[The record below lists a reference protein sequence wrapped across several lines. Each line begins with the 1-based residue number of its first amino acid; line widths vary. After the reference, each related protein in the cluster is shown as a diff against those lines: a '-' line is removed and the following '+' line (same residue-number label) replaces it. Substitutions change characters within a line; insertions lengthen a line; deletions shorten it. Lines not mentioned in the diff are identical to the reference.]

1 MSPLTSQQKIPFAVL
16 VAGCA
21 GGAFNG
27 IGARNSTLEKVGNEK
42 YTAEGKKV
50 NTDLITLADIA
61 LTNRPVLLHL

>member
-1 MSPLTSQQKIPFAVL
+1 ML

-42 YTAEGKKV
+42 YTAGGKKV
-50 NTDLITLADIA
+50 NTALIMLADIA
-61 LTNRPVLLHL
+61 LTNGPVLPHL